1 MSNDYLAWGWT
12 PGAGLDGLHLLR
24 KPLPTPGP
32 GEVLV
37 ANRAIALNPVD
48 WKIVEWGHAAWSQDH
63 VPGVDGV
70 GRVVATGAGCDLT
83 LGSRVAYHQWLG
95 RDGSFAEYTLLD
107 ADALLVL
114 PGGLDEARAA
124 ALPCPALTAWQ
135 ALEKVPGGGSRDVLV
150 VGAGGAVGLFLAQ
163 LAVRRGWR
171 VWATAATEHREPL
184 LGLGVLGVFDYRRAD
199 WRDALAQCLGERSL
213 FAVFDTV
220 SGEHAAGLASLLGY
234 NGHLVCIQDRLE
246 SAPLPAFGTAIS
258 QHEVALNSIHS
269 HAGGADRADLRR
281 AASRLLHDLRDGDLR
296 LPPLLSF
303 DFQALPQALRALRDG
318 SRKGKWIAR
327 L

>member
-70 GRVVATGAGCDLT
+70 GRVVATGAGCDLA

-107 ADALLVL
+107 ADALLAL

-135 ALEKVPGGGSRDVLV
+135 ALEKVPGGGPRDVLV

-199 WRDALAQCLGERSL
+199 WRS
-213 FAVFDTV
+213 V
-220 SGEHAAGLASLLGY
+220 SVS
-234 NGHLVCIQDRLE
+234 VRC
-246 SAPLPAFGTAIS
+246 SPC
-258 QHEVALNSIHS
+258 SIPS
-269 HAGGADRADLRR
+269 
-281 AASRLLHDLRDGDLR
+281 AASTPRAWPPCSATTATWSASRTAWKAPRCRPSARRSRCTRWLSTASTAMP
-296 LPPLLSF
+296 PPL
-303 DFQALPQALRALRDG
+303 D
-318 SRKGKWIAR
+318 
-327 L
+327 

>member
-1 MSNDYLAWGWT
+1 
-12 PGAGLDGLHLLR
+12 

-70 GRVVATGAGCDLT
+70 GRVVATGAGCDLA

-107 ADALLVL
+107 ADALLAL

-150 VGAGGAVGLFLAQ
+150 VGAGGAVG
-163 LAVRRGWR
+163 
-171 VWATAATEHREPL
+171 
-184 LGLGVLGVFDYRRAD
+184 
-199 WRDALAQCLGERSL
+199 
-213 FAVFDTV
+213 
-220 SGEHAAGLASLLGY
+220 
-234 NGHLVCIQDRLE
+234 
-246 SAPLPAFGTAIS
+246 
-258 QHEVALNSIHS
+258 
-269 HAGGADRADLRR
+269 
-281 AASRLLHDLRDGDLR
+281 
-296 LPPLLSF
+296 
-303 DFQALPQALRALRDG
+303 
-318 SRKGKWIAR
+318 
-327 L
+327 